1 MKKNTFLILLALLI
15 SASSFGQFV
24 GTDYS
29 RNYSDLLN
37 KKKNAEDV
45 DGSPY
50 LFDKWM
56 DGIVVFNDDKG
67 GKYDQIKVD
76 LMNSQLEIIYMNQE
90 KVLPFS
96 EFKQLKLNNI
106 NLHEKSFF
114 QVGSDFAYNGKIL
127 NGMAKVT
134 PVSKDYRVIEFYQIQ
149 VIPKNM
155 NNKIVSSTNYKTR
168 IRQQKKLFIQK
179 KGKLYRVK
187 NKKQVY
193 KVLTSRQKQ
202 LKEYVAD
209 YNLNLKKEQ
218 DLVQAVELYQT
229 LLVKKPKKK

>member
-1 MKKNTFLILLALLI
+1 MKNTLVILLALFI

-37 KKKNAEDV
+37 RKKPKEPV

-50 LFDKWM
+50 LFDTWM
-56 DGIVVFNDDKG
+56 DGVVVFNDDEG

-76 LMNSQLEIIYMNQE
+76 LMESQLEVMYMNQE
-90 KVLPFS
+90 KILPFRD
-96 EFKQLKLNNI
+96 FKMLKLNSI
-106 NLHEKSFF
+106 NLNEKSFF

-134 PVSKDYRVIEFYQIQ
+134 PIGEHYKVVELYQIRVIPPNI
-149 VIPKNM
+149 
-155 NNKIVSSTNYKTR
+155 NNKIVGAANYRKK
-168 IRQQKKLFIQK
+168 IVQEKKLFIQK
-179 KGKLYRVK
+179 RGKLLRIK

-193 KVLTSRQKQ
+193 KILTSRQKK
-202 LKEYVAD
+202 LKAYVAEN
-209 YNLNLKKEQ
+209 NLNLKKEQ
-218 DLVQAVELYQT
+218 DLVQAVEFYQT
-229 LLVKKPKKK
+229 LIVKKTK

>member
-76 LMNSQLEIIYMNQE
+76 LMNSQLEIMYMNQE
-90 KVLPFS
+90 KVLPFR
-96 EFKQLKLNNI
+96 EFKQLKLNSI

-134 PVSKDYRVIEFYQIQ
+134 PIGEHYKVVELYQIRT
-149 VIPKNM
+149 VEENM
-155 NNKIVSSTNYKTR
+155 NNKIVGAANHKKR
-168 IRQQKKLFIQK
+168 IVQEKKLFIQK
-179 KGKLYRVK
+179 RGKLLRIK

-193 KVLTSRQKQ
+193 KILTSRQKK
-202 LKEYVAD
+202 LKEYVASN
-209 YNLNLKKEQ
+209 NLNLKNEQ
-218 DLVQAVELYQT
+218 DLVQAVEFYQT
-229 LLVKKPKKK
+229 LIVKK

>member
-1 MKKNTFLILLALLI
+1 MKKNTLLILLALFI

-37 KKKNAEDV
+37 REKPKEAV

-50 LFDKWM
+50 LFDTWM
-56 DGIVVFNDDKG
+56 DGVVVFNDDEG

-76 LMNSQLEIIYMNQE
+76 LMTSQLEVMYMNQE
-90 KVLPFS
+90 KVLPFR
-96 EFKQLKLNNI
+96 EFKKLKLNSI

-127 NGMAKVT
+127 DGMAKVT
-134 PVSKDYRVIEFYQIQ
+134 PIGEHYKVVELYQIRVIPPNI
-149 VIPKNM
+149 
-155 NNKIVSSTNYKTR
+155 NNKIVGAANHKKR
-168 IRQQKKLFIQK
+168 IVQEKKLFIQK
-179 KGKLYRVK
+179 RGKLLRIK

-193 KVLTSRQKQ
+193 KILTSRQKK
-202 LKEYVAD
+202 LKAYVAD
-209 YNLNLKKEQ
+209 NDLNLKKEQ
-218 DLVQAVELYQT
+218 DLVRAVEFYQT
-229 LLVKKPKKK
+229 LIVKK